1 MLWLWPFDAG
11 IRRAAAKAIRDPRVW
26 VRRLH
31 QQSIMVIQPIDVLA
45 DGRQNMCDGCPDVTV
60 FDERLVWS
68 CRLEECFHFGG
79 FASTTPKRPPKS
91 QANARKN

>member
-11 IRRAAAKAIRDPRVW
+11 IRQAAARAIRDPRVLF
-26 VRRLH
+26 RRLH
-31 QQSIMVIQPIDVLA
+31 QQSIMIIQPVDVLD

-68 CRLEECFHFGG
+68 CRLEECLHFGG
-79 FASTTPKRPPKS
+79 FARTAPKRRSDNGGDSRKS
-91 QANARKN
+91 